1 MHGQTRHGQPDGK
14 TLAQQH
20 ALSDQRLDTPRTGQ
34 CVSVRVCVCEE
45 ENYTFT
51 IKFFFGW
58 VN

>member
-51 IKFFFGW
+51 IKFFFG
-58 VN
+58 